1 MNWWENHGCA
11 TAGGFRGAYKGIL
24 SAAMGSAP
32 GAAMFF
38 STYETMKKARQD
50 IDQLFMVKE
59 IVSTSVFWRFSI
71 ILVPF
76 GWLARFF

>member
-1 MNWWENHGCA
+1 
-11 TAGGFRGAYKGIL
+11 
-24 SAAMGSAP
+24 MGSAP

-59 IVSTSVFWRFSI
+59 IVSTSVFLTIFHH
-71 ILVPF
+71 F
-76 GWLARFF
+76 GSVWLTGSVF